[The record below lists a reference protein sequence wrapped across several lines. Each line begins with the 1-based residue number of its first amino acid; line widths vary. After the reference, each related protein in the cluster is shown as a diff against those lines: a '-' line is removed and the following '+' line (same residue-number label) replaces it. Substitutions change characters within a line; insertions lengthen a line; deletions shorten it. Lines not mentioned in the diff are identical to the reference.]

1 MQKPYINVDGAN
13 GVFSDANEKG
23 VGRCDF
29 KKQGVSTLWVKTL
42 EGVSTPFLS
51 YAQGI
56 LVGKNALI
64 DKLTT
69 NIIQSAYG
77 FPMHLIRAQRV
88 KIVTE
93 AFKTALQAGQA
104 LTGVWMS

>member
-1 MQKPYINVDGAN
+1 MVSSVTRVK
-13 GVFSDANEKG
+13 KG
-23 VGRCDF
+23 LDIEIL

-42 EGVSTPFLS
+42 EGVSTPILS
-51 YAQGI
+51 YTQGI

-77 FPMHLIRAQRV
+77 FPMHFIRAQRV

-104 LTGVWMS
+104 FTSVWMS

>member
-1 MQKPYINVDGAN
+1 MKTTGKNVHYQLNVRNINLCLN
-13 GVFSDANEKG
+13 S
-23 VGRCDF
+23 
-29 KKQGVSTLWVKTL
+29 
-42 EGVSTPFLS
+42 
-51 YAQGI
+51 

-104 LTGVWMS
+104 LTAVWMS